1 MISFKPAAIVAVII
15 LSMAAIIYYQHDTIQ
30 EVKRDRDTYQNNT
43 YGLLTDIEA
52 LRKDSLEQAY
62 QIQTLSFTVDEYKAY
77 RAEDLNTIK
86 SLQLKLKNIQSVSK
100 QSLEVNA
107 PIVTPIVKHLPDS
120 VSKPITTVKLEN
132 THISFIGTIKND
144 SLVAKIQ
151 VPIQL
156 TQIIHKVPRHKFLW
170 WSWGC
175 KAIKQVIVTNNPY
188 VNLNYS
194 EYIELR

>member
-43 YGLLTDIEA
+43 YGLLNDIES

-77 RAEDLNTIK
+77 RAEDLNTIQ
-86 SLQLKLKNIQSVSK
+86 SLKLKLKNVQSVSK
-100 QSLEVNA
+100 QSLEISA
-107 PIVTPIVKHLPDS
+107 PIATPIVKHIPDS
-120 VSKPITTVKLEN
+120 ISRPITTVKLEN

-144 SLVAKIQ
+144 SLIANIQ

>member
-43 YGLLTDIEA
+43 YGLLNDIES

-77 RAEDLNTIK
+77 RAEDLNTIQ
-86 SLQLKLKNIQSVSK
+86 SLKLKLKNIQSVSK

-107 PIVTPIVKHLPDS
+107 PIATPIVKHIPDS
-120 VSKPITTVKLEN
+120 ISRPITTVKLEN

-144 SLVAKIQ
+144 SLIANIQ

>member
-43 YGLLTDIEA
+43 YGLLNDIES

-77 RAEDLNTIK
+77 RAEDLNTIQ
-86 SLQLKLKNIQSVSK
+86 SLKLKLKNIQSVSK

-107 PIVTPIVKHLPDS
+107 PIATPIVKHISDS
-120 VSKPITTVKLEN
+120 ISRPITTVKLEN

-144 SLVAKIQ
+144 SLIANIQ

-156 TQIIHKVPRHKFLW
+156 TQIIHKVPKHKFLW

>member
-77 RAEDLNTIK
+77 RAEDLNTIQ
-86 SLQLKLKNIQSVSK
+86 SLKLKLKNIQSVSK

-107 PIVTPIVKHLPDS
+107 PIATPIVKHIPDS
-120 VSKPITTVKLEN
+120 ISRPITTVKLEN

-144 SLVAKIQ
+144 SLIANIQ

>member
-52 LRKDSLEQAY
+52 LRKDSLKQAY

-77 RAEDLNTIK
+77 RAEDLNTIQ
-86 SLQLKLKNIQSVSK
+86 SLKLKLKNIQSVSK

-107 PIVTPIVKHLPDS
+107 PIATPIVTHIPDS
-120 VSKPITTVKLEN
+120 ISKPITTVKLEN
-132 THISFIGTIKND
+132 THISFVGTIKND
-144 SLVAKIQ
+144 SLVANIQ

>member
-1 MISFKPAAIVAVII
+1 
-15 LSMAAIIYYQHDTIQ
+15 MAAIIYYQHDTIQ

-77 RAEDLNTIK
+77 RAEDLNTIQ
-86 SLQLKLKNIQSVSK
+86 SLKLKLKNIQSVSK

-107 PIVTPIVKHLPDS
+107 PIATPIVKHIPDS
-120 VSKPITTVKLEN
+120 ISRPITTVKLEN

-144 SLVAKIQ
+144 SLIANIQ

-156 TQIIHKVPRHKFLW
+156 TQIIHKVPKHKFLW